1 MSATY
6 FVARIKAEP
15 RSLYWRLRLLR
26 AVLREPDGEV
36 IKTSAP
42 RKLIME
48 SLFMLRRADPD
59 APVSATAIRDWSLPE
74 ARRWVRLIKRK
85 SRQQT
90 WLERAWELRDMA
102 GRDRRATF
110 LKEARAALEHVS
122 RSEWTKEHAIAIAAL
137 LFETDLKTF
146 EQMVGALLA
155 GKDRFD
161 LPQRLVWW
169 LTSGKLSAPATQTV
183 RALLSRVPENQV
195 GPDARLQVLEF
206 DGMALL
212 KRRDLEGV
220 ARVLTEMTALVPSTS
235 FPGNCDRLVTALGKR
250 GILSVEVGAQ
260 VDAVLR
266 KDWRSWV
273 RPGFE
278 KLQSKLKAASTLPA
292 R

>member
-1 MSATY
+1 MSATHI
-6 FVARIKAEP
+6 VARIKAEP
-15 RSLYWRLRLLR
+15 KSLYWRLRLLR
-26 AVLREPDGEV
+26 AVVREPDGEV
-36 IKTSAP
+36 LKTTAP

-59 APVSATAIRDWSLPE
+59 APVSASAIRDWSLPE
-74 ARRWVRLIKRK
+74 ARRWVRLIKRQAP
-85 SRQQT
+85 QQT

-102 GRDRRATF
+102 GRARRATL

-122 RSEWTKEHAIAIAAL
+122 RSEWPKEHAISIAAL

-155 GKDRFD
+155 GKERYD

-169 LTSGKLSAPATQTV
+169 LISGKLSAPAAQTV
-183 RALLSRVPENQV
+183 RELLSRVPQNEI

-206 DGMALL
+206 DGLALL

-220 ARVLTEMTALVPSTS
+220 ARMLSEMTALVP
-235 FPGNCDRLVTALGKR
+235 GNCERLVTTLCKR
-250 GILSVEVGAQ
+250 GLLSVEVRAQ

-266 KDWRSWV
+266 KNWRSWV
-273 RPGFE
+273 RPRFE
-278 KLQSKLKAASTLPA
+278 KLQSKLETAATLPA